1 MVHTRFSSASQSPSV
16 ASVSHSKRK
25 LKVSPKK
32 LNGKNS
38 KFAINSRRKKLTFT
52 DDVVP
57 PPEVQPQLIHNLL
70 LRQLKQP
77 IHSGTYMMSIAEYFV
92 MRKRFPKESFD
103 LDAHRSR
110 IAFSFY
116 SYGMSKQIYVY
127 DSESECVD
135 HVAGHGKALPK
146 RTSPKKRRGG
156 KVMTRKRKAEEV
168 VGK

>member
-32 LNGKNS
+32 LKGKNS

-57 PPEVQPQLIHNLL
+57 PPEGMQYDIPPEKHKAAKI
-70 LRQLKQP
+70 
-77 IHSGTYMMSIAEYFV
+77 TYFV